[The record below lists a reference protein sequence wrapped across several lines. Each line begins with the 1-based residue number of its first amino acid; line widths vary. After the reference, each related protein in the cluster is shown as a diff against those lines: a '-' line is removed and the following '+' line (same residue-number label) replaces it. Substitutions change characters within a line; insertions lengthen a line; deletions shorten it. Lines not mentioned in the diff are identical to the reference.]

1 MRYVLILLSLTFT
14 LNIYSKDEKNN
25 SEKVVS
31 LVTTG
36 YGISKDEAKQMALRD
51 ALEQAFGVFISTN
64 TKISNDDII
73 SDEMTSLS
81 NGNIQDFEVLSELK
95 SSENQ
100 WLVTLKSTVSITE
113 LTSFVNNNVTG
124 VNAKFKGNLFA
135 FNVNQQILNE
145 QNEIKAIRKT
155 CETVKMLAE
164 NSFEYNIS
172 ASEPFSIDGGNNDW
186 AIPLQVQ
193 VYKNLNFDRLSTLLY
208 STLKGISLSI
218 DEAKNYISLNKPV
231 FPITIASADEKIAF
245 ILLRK
250 EESRQ
255 EIFKTLLFFREA
267 VEDFKISNGVTS
279 FTSLQNRVE
288 YYNNKRLNK
297 GVDDSRFELFQRSS
311 SAKSP
316 FYANFWNNE
325 RVSQYYNRKLGRY
338 ISTYQP
344 ATPKVK
350 SMPINTSIPSKYYLD
365 DKFRFVYDLKSEIE
379 SIGNGPGLIISFLP
393 DYYRRNKKKKKWV
406 INDVILTIYYKDQK
420 TLEEINRIEEYIVV
434 KKKLTESERLQR
446 W

>member
-31 LVTTG
+31 LVTSG

-145 QNEIKAIRKT
+145 QNEIKAIKKT

-172 ASEPFSIDGGNNDW
+172 ASEPTSTDGGNNNW
-186 AIPLQVQ
+186 AIPLQVE
-193 VYKNLNFDRLSTLLY
+193 VYKNSNFDRLSTLLY
-208 STLKGISLSI
+208 STLKGISLTL

-231 FPITIASADEKIAF
+231 FPVTIASADEKTAF

-250 EESRQ
+250 KESRE
-255 EIFKTLLFFREA
+255 EIYKTILFFRKA
-267 VEDFKISNGVTS
+267 IEDFKISNGVNS
-279 FTSLQNRVE
+279 FTSMQNR
-288 YYNNKRLNK
+288 KRLSNQYGYSYNSFIT
-297 GVDDSRFELFQRSS
+297 GVNSSRFKLFQKYSY
-311 SAKSP
+311 AKSP
-316 FYANFWNNE
+316 FSTDFWTRN
-325 RVSQYYNRKLGRY
+325 SYN
-338 ISTYQP
+338 IP
-344 ATPKVK
+344 
-350 SMPINTSIPSKYYLD
+350 SMPINEYLTGRYNLS
-365 DKFRFVYDLKSEIE
+365 DKFKFIYDFKSEIE
-379 SIGNGPGLIISFLP
+379 SIGEGPGLILSFLP
-393 DYYRRNKKKKKWV
+393 HYYRKNKKKKKWV
-406 INDVILTIYYKDQK
+406 INDLIVTISYEDIK
-420 TLEEINRIEEYIVV
+420 TLEQINRIEEYVVV
-434 KKKLTESERLQR
+434 KKN
-446 W
+446 

>member
-145 QNEIKAIRKT
+145 QNEIEAIKKT
-155 CETVKMLAE
+155 CETVIMLAE
-164 NSFEYNIS
+164 NSFDYNIS
-172 ASEPFSIDGGNNDW
+172 AGEPTSIDGGNNNW
-186 AIPLQVQ
+186 AIPLQVE
-193 VYKNLNFDRLSTLLY
+193 VYKNSNFDRLSSLLY
-208 STLKGISLSI
+208 STLKGVSLSI

-231 FPITIASADEKIAF
+231 FPITIASSDEKTAF

-250 EESRQ
+250 NESRE
-255 EIFKTLLFFREA
+255 EIFKTILFFREA
-267 VEDFKISNGVTS
+267 IHDFKISNGVNS
-279 FTSLQNRVE
+279 FTSLQNRKVLSI
-288 YYNNKRLNK
+288 YNNSFIIR
-297 GVDDSRFELFQRSS
+297 GVNSSRFKLFQEYG
-311 SAKSP
+311 SAYSP
-316 FYANFWNNE
+316 FNPDFWDIDKWYHNG
-325 RVSQYYNRKLGRY
+325 YNKKLIPD
-338 ISTYQP
+338 IS
-344 ATPKVK
+344 
-350 SMPINTSIPSKYYLD
+350 SMPIDGRIAYRSNLS
-365 DKFRFVYDLKSEIE
+365 DKFKFVYDFRSEIE
-379 SIGNGPGLIISFLP
+379 SIGRGPGLIISFLP
-393 DYYRRNKKKKKWV
+393 DYYRKNKKKKKWV
-406 INDVILTIYYKDQK
+406 INDLIVTISYEDIK
-420 TLEEINRIEEYIVV
+420 TLEQINRIEEYRVV
-434 KKKLTESERLQR
+434 KKKLTNSEKIF
-446 W
+446 

>member
-1 MRYVLILLSLTFT
+1 MRYILILLSLTFT
-14 LNIYSKDEKNN
+14 LNIYSKNEKIN

-36 YGISKDEAKQMALRD
+36 YGVTKDEAKQMALRD

-64 TKISNDDII
+64 TKISNDEII

-145 QNEIKAIRKT
+145 QNEIKAIKKT

-172 ASEPFSIDGGNNDW
+172 VGEPTSKDGGNNNW
-186 AIPLQVQ
+186 AIPLKVE
-193 VYKNLNFDRLSTLLY
+193 VYKNSNFDRLSTLLY
-208 STLKGISLSI
+208 STLKGISLTL
-218 DEAKNYISLNKPV
+218 DEAKNYISLKKPV
-231 FPITIASADEKIAF
+231 FPITIASSDEKTAF

-250 EESRQ
+250 KESRE
-255 EIFKTLLFFREA
+255 EIYKTILFFSKAIENFR
-267 VEDFKISNGVTS
+267 ISNGVNS
-279 FTSLQNRVE
+279 FTSMQNRKMLSNQ
-288 YYNNKRLNK
+288 YSYNTDRSRIGLNS
-297 GVDDSRFELFQRSS
+297 SRFELFHWDG
-311 SAKSP
+311 SAYSP
-316 FYANFWNNE
+316 FSKNSILYAINYDLP
-325 RVSQYYNRKLGRY
+325 SRY
-338 ISTYQP
+338 FLS
-344 ATPKVK
+344 
-350 SMPINTSIPSKYYLD
+350 
-365 DKFRFVYDLKSEIE
+365 DKFKFIYDFRSEIE
-379 SIGNGPGLIISFLP
+379 SIGKGPGLIISFLP
-393 DYYRRNKKKKKWV
+393 HYYRKNKKKKKWV
-406 INDVILTIYYKDQK
+406 INDLIVTISYEDIK
-420 TLEEINRIEEYIVV
+420 TLEQINRIEEYVVV
-434 KKKLTESERLQR
+434 KKN
-446 W
+446 

>member
-1 MRYVLILLSLTFT
+1 MRYILILLSLTFT
-14 LNIYSKDEKNN
+14 LNIYSKNEKIN

-36 YGISKDEAKQMALRD
+36 YGITKDKAKQMALRD

-81 NGNIQDFEVLSELK
+81 NGNIQDYEVLSELK

-135 FNVNQQILNE
+135 FNVNQQIFNE
-145 QNEIKAIRKT
+145 QNEIKAIKKT

-172 ASEPFSIDGGNNDW
+172 AGEPTSTDGGNNNW
-186 AIPLQVQ
+186 AIPLLVE
-193 VYKNLNFDRLSTLLY
+193 VYKNSNFDRLSSLLY
-208 STLKGISLSI
+208 STLKGVSLSI

-231 FPITIASADEKIAF
+231 FPITIASADEQTSF

-250 EESRQ
+250 SESRE
-255 EIFKTLLFFREA
+255 EIFKTILFFKEA
-267 VEDFKISNGVTS
+267 IEDFKISNGVSS
-279 FTSLQNRVE
+279 FTSLQNRKVLST
-288 YYNNKRLNK
+288 YNRYKLHR
-297 GVDDSRFELFQRSS
+297 GVNSSRFKLFQFYKT
-311 SAKSP
+311 AYSP
-316 FYANFWNNE
+316 FYDKFWYHNYDRNYNN
-325 RVSQYYNRKLGRY
+325 NKFTPD
-338 ISTYQP
+338 IS
-344 ATPKVK
+344 
-350 SMPINTSIPSKYYLD
+350 SMPISSYIANRYNLS
-365 DKFRFVYDLKSEIE
+365 DKFKFIYDFKSEIDSVGE
-379 SIGNGPGLIISFLP
+379 GPGLIISFLP

-406 INDVILTIYYKDQK
+406 INDIILTISYEDIK
-420 TLEEINRIEEYIVV
+420 TLEQINRIEEYKVV
-434 KKKLTESERLQR
+434 KKKLTEAEKRIF
-446 W
+446 

>member
-1 MRYVLILLSLTFT
+1 MKNLLTLLSIFFFSLTFT
-14 LNIYSKDEKNN
+14 LNIYSKNEKIN
-25 SEKVVS
+25 SQKVVS

-145 QNEIKAIRKT
+145 QNEIKAIKKT

-164 NSFEYNIS
+164 NSFEYNIL
-172 ASEPFSIDGGNNDW
+172 ASEPTSIDGGNDNW
-186 AIPLQVQ
+186 AIPLRVE
-193 VYKNLNFDRLSTLLY
+193 VYKNSNFDRLSTLLY
-208 STLKGISLSI
+208 STLKGISLSL

-231 FPITIASADEKIAF
+231 FPMTIASADEKTGF

-250 EESRQ
+250 KESRK
-255 EIFKTLLFFREA
+255 EIFKTILFFREA
-267 VEDFKISNGVTS
+267 IEDFKISNGVES
-279 FTSLQNRVE
+279 FTSLQNRKSSSKV
-288 YYNNKRLNK
+288 YYNTNEVFN
-297 GVDDSRFELFQRSS
+297 GIDASRFKLFHNTRSRYNRSS
-311 SAKSP
+311 TTSP
-316 FYANFWNNE
+316 FNINFWNYT
-325 RVSQYYNRKLGRY
+325 RVL
-338 ISTYQP
+338 TP
-344 ATPKVK
+344 ALV
-350 SMPINTSIPSKYYLD
+350 SIPVSTRMPYRSNLS
-365 DKFRFVYDLKSEIE
+365 DKFKFIYDFKSEIE
-379 SIGNGPGLIISFLP
+379 SIGKGPGLVISFLP
-393 DYYRRNKKKKKWV
+393 DYYRKNKKKKKWV
-406 INDVILTIYYKDQK
+406 INDILLTIYYEDKK
-420 TLEEINRIEEYIVV
+420 TLEQINMIEEYRVV
-434 KKKLTESERLQR
+434 KKKLTESERIF
-446 W
+446 

>member
-14 LNIYSKDEKNN
+14 LNIYSKDEKTNN
-25 SEKVVS
+25 EKVVS

-36 YGISKDEAKQMALRD
+36 YGITKNEAKQMALRD

-145 QNEIKAIRKT
+145 QNEIKAIKKT

-172 ASEPFSIDGGNNDW
+172 AAEPTSIDGGNNNW
-186 AIPLQVQ
+186 AIPLLVE
-193 VYKNLNFDRLSTLLY
+193 VYKNSNFDRLSSLLY
-208 STLKGISLSI
+208 STLKGVSLSI
-218 DEAKNYISLNKPV
+218 DEAKNYISLNKPI
-231 FPITIASADEKIAF
+231 FPITIASSDEKTAF

-250 EESRQ
+250 SESRE
-255 EIFKTLLFFREA
+255 EIFKTILFFREA
-267 VEDFKISNGVTS
+267 IEDFKISNGVNS
-279 FTSLQNRVE
+279 FTSLQNRKVLSR
-288 YYNNKRLNK
+288 YNNSVIIR
-297 GVDDSRFELFQRSS
+297 GVNSSRFKLFQKSSYAYSPFHTDFWNKDYSPGNYKLKITPNISSIPIGPIGYRSS
-311 SAKSP
+311 FS
-316 FYANFWNNE
+316 
-325 RVSQYYNRKLGRY
+325 
-338 ISTYQP
+338 
-344 ATPKVK
+344 
-350 SMPINTSIPSKYYLD
+350 
-365 DKFRFVYDLKSEIE
+365 DKFKFVYDFRSERE
-379 SIGNGPGLIISFLP
+379 AVGMGPGLIISFLP
-393 DYYRRNKKKKKWV
+393 DYYRKNKKKKKWV
-406 INDVILTIYYKDQK
+406 INDLIVTISYEDKK
-420 TLEEINRIEEYIVV
+420 TLEQINRIEEYRVV
-434 KKKLTESERLQR
+434 KKKLSKLEKIFNYR
-446 W
+446 

>member
-1 MRYVLILLSLTFT
+1 MRYLLILISFTFT
-14 LNIYSKDEKNN
+14 LNIYSKNENTN

-36 YGISKDEAKQMALRD
+36 YGITKDDAKQMALRD

-100 WLVTLKSTVSITE
+100 WLITLKSTVSITE

-145 QNEIKAIRKT
+145 QNEIKAIKKT

-172 ASEPFSIDGGNNDW
+172 AFEPFSIDGGNSDW

-193 VYKNLNFDRLSTLLY
+193 VYKNNHNHYLL
-208 STLKGISLSI
+208 LAL
-218 DEAKNYISLNKPV
+218 
-231 FPITIASADEKIAF
+231 
-245 ILLRK
+245 
-250 EESRQ
+250 
-255 EIFKTLLFFREA
+255 
-267 VEDFKISNGVTS
+267 
-279 FTSLQNRVE
+279 
-288 YYNNKRLNK
+288 
-297 GVDDSRFELFQRSS
+297 
-311 SAKSP
+311 
-316 FYANFWNNE
+316 
-325 RVSQYYNRKLGRY
+325 
-338 ISTYQP
+338 
-344 ATPKVK
+344 
-350 SMPINTSIPSKYYLD
+350 
-365 DKFRFVYDLKSEIE
+365 
-379 SIGNGPGLIISFLP
+379 
-393 DYYRRNKKKKKWV
+393 
-406 INDVILTIYYKDQK
+406 
-420 TLEEINRIEEYIVV
+420 
-434 KKKLTESERLQR
+434 
-446 W
+446 

>member
-31 LVTTG
+31 LVTSG

-145 QNEIKAIRKT
+145 QNEIKAIKKT

-172 ASEPFSIDGGNNDW
+172 ASEPTSTDGGNNNW
-186 AIPLQVQ
+186 AIPLQVE
-193 VYKNLNFDRLSTLLY
+193 VYKNSNFDRLSSLLY
-208 STLKGISLSI
+208 STLKGVSLSI

-231 FPITIASADEKIAF
+231 FPVTFASADEKTAF

-250 EESRQ
+250 KESRE
-255 EIFKTLLFFREA
+255 EIFKTIVFFREA
-267 VEDFKISNGVTS
+267 IEDFKITNGVNS
-279 FTSLQNRVE
+279 FTSLQNRKQLTHYRKNIRFGV
-288 YYNNKRLNK
+288 
-297 GVDDSRFELFQRSS
+297 GVDASRFKLFQHRSY
-311 SAKSP
+311 AFSP
-316 FYANFWNNE
+316 FSDTFWN
-325 RVSQYYNRKLGRY
+325 RTRIGDYYSSNYKY
-338 ISTYQP
+338 TPNISR
-344 ATPKVK
+344 
-350 SMPINTSIPSKYYLD
+350 MPISSNLPSKYYLS
-365 DKFRFVYDLKSEIE
+365 DKFKFIYDFKSEIE
-379 SIGNGPGLIISFLP
+379 SIGEGPGLIISFLP
-393 DYYRRNKKKKKWV
+393 DYYRKNKKKKKWV
-406 INDVILTIYYKDQK
+406 INDKILTISYEDIK
-420 TLEEINRIEEYIVV
+420 TLEQINRIEEYVVV
-434 KKKLTESERLQR
+434 KKKLTDEERNF
-446 W
+446 

>member
-31 LVTTG
+31 LVTSG

-145 QNEIKAIRKT
+145 QNEIKAIKKT

-172 ASEPFSIDGGNNDW
+172 ASEPTSTDGGNNNW
-186 AIPLQVQ
+186 AIPLQVE
-193 VYKNLNFDRLSTLLY
+193 VYKNSNFDRLSTLLY
-208 STLKGISLSI
+208 STLKGISLTL

-231 FPITIASADEKIAF
+231 FPVTIASADEKTAF

-250 EESRQ
+250 EESRE
-255 EIFKTLLFFREA
+255 EIFKTILFFREA
-267 VEDFKISNGVTS
+267 IEDFKISNGVNS
-279 FTSLQNRVE
+279 FTSLQNRKQLT
-288 YYNNKRLNK
+288 YYRKNREFGV
-297 GVDDSRFELFQRSS
+297 GVDASRLALFLGNGD
-311 SAKSP
+311 ANSP
-316 FYANFWNNE
+316 FGTNFWSTD
-325 RVSQYYNRKLGRY
+325 RVSSEYVRGKGRVYKRKYN
-338 ISTYQP
+338 P
-344 ATPKVK
+344 DVN
-350 SMPINTSIPSKYYLD
+350 SMPLSYQIPARYNLS
-365 DKFRFVYDLKSEIE
+365 DKFKFIYDFKSEIE
-379 SIGNGPGLIISFLP
+379 SIGEGPGLIVSFLP
-393 DYYRRNKKKKKWV
+393 HYYRKNKKKKKWV
-406 INDVILTIYYKDQK
+406 INDLIVTISYEDIK
-420 TLEEINRIEEYIVV
+420 TLEQINRIEEYVVV
-434 KKKLTESERLQR
+434 KKKLTDVERTF
-446 W
+446 

>member
-145 QNEIKAIRKT
+145 QNEIKAIKKT

-172 ASEPFSIDGGNNDW
+172 VGEPTSTDGGNNNW
-186 AIPLQVQ
+186 AIPLQVE
-193 VYKNLNFDRLSTLLY
+193 VYKNSNFDRLSTLLY
-208 STLKGISLSI
+208 STLKGISLTL

-231 FPITIASADEKIAF
+231 FPVTIASADEKTAF

-250 EESRQ
+250 KESMEE
-255 EIFKTLLFFREA
+255 IYKTILFFSKAIENFR
-267 VEDFKISNGVTS
+267 ISNGVNS
-279 FTSLQNRVE
+279 FTSMQNRKMLSNQ
-288 YYNNKRLNK
+288 YSYNPDRSRIGLNS
-297 GVDDSRFELFQRSS
+297 SRFELFHWDG
-311 SAKSP
+311 SAYSP
-316 FYANFWNNE
+316 FSKNSMLINYDLP
-325 RVSQYYNRKLGRY
+325 SRY
-338 ISTYQP
+338 FLS
-344 ATPKVK
+344 
-350 SMPINTSIPSKYYLD
+350 
-365 DKFRFVYDLKSEIE
+365 DKFKFIYDFKSEIQ
-379 SIGNGPGLIISFLP
+379 SIGKGPGLIISFLP
-393 DYYRRNKKKKKWV
+393 HYYRKNKKKKKWV
-406 INDVILTIYYKDQK
+406 INDLIVTISYEDIK
-420 TLEEINRIEEYIVV
+420 TLEQINRIEEYVVV
-434 KKKLTESERLQR
+434 KKKLTESERILR
-446 W
+446 